1 METEKKELSFHIIA
15 HIHNG
20 FSGKFGIPRQ
30 SSLVEGITS
39 RIIFEKEYRDPNAFR
54 GITEYSHLWLI
65 WEFSENHK
73 REQDSSQSNPAGTG
87 KKEWSPTVKP
97 PRLGGNTRMGVFATR
112 SPFRPNPIGLSS
124 VRLESL
130 EITKED
136 GPVLVVTGAD
146 LMDGTPILDI
156 KPYLPFTDSHPEALG
171 GFADVVEKAR
181 LNVTFPK
188 ELLELLPERDQRVVP
203 DILAG
208 DPRPAY
214 QDDPERIYGMEFD
227 GFDIRFQVRGRE
239 LIVCE
244 VR

>member
-1 METEKKELSFHIIA
+1 METEKKELGFHTIA

-20 FSGKFGIPRQ
+20 FAGKFGIPRQ
-30 SSLVEGITS
+30 SGLVEGVAS
-39 RIIFEKEYRDPNAFR
+39 RIIFEKEYRDLNAFR

-65 WEFSENHK
+65 WQFSGISK
-73 REQDSSQSNPAGTG
+73 R
-87 KKEWSPTVKP
+87 EWSPTVKP
-97 PRLGGNTRMGVFATR
+97 PRLGGNARMGVFATR

-130 EITKED
+130 EITRED

-146 LMDGTPILDI
+146 LMDGTPIFDI
-156 KPYLPFTDSHPEALG
+156 KPYLAFTDSHPEASG
-171 GFADVVEKAR
+171 GFADKVEKER
-181 LNVTFPK
+181 LKVTFP
-188 ELLELLPERDQRVVP
+188 EGLLELLPERDRTAVP

-214 QDDPERIYGMEFD
+214 QDEPERVYGMEFD
-227 GFDIRFQVRGRE
+227 GFDIRFRVQEKE

-244 VR
+244 VKRLQ